1 MSMFGSNT
9 KVALDPYV
17 LTIRHPTSS
26 NCATA
31 CLFISVKVF
40 NCTNSI

>member
-1 MSMFGSNT
+1 VFGGNT

-31 CLFISVKVF
+31 CPFISVKLF
-40 NCTNSI
+40 SCTNGI